1 MRWVLTNLLDL
12 EIAPVATLIYF
23 ILQFAGYLMLAGSW
37 FYTLKSVRY
46 LVLRKGGN
54 AVSFV
59 TYTPYGQNRIM
70 DVPLNKVSAAESRH
84 NAKVHL
90 PIKVQGKY
98 LHYMLDMKGEF
109 TNKQLFDAT
118 AGLRRKFS

>member
-1 MRWVLTNLLDL
+1 
-12 EIAPVATLIYF
+12 
-23 ILQFAGYLMLAGSW
+23 MLAGSW

-70 DVPLNKVSAAESRH
+70 DVPLNKVITKIFIKFKLSYKICVINFQTCVGKCSRE
-84 NAKVHL
+84 
-90 PIKVQGKY
+90 Q
-98 LHYMLDMKGEF
+98 
-109 TNKQLFDAT
+109 T
-118 AGLRRKFS
+118 